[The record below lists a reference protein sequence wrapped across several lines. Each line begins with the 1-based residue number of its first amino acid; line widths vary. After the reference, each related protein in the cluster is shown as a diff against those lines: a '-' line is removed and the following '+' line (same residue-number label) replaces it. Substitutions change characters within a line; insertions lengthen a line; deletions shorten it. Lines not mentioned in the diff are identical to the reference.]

1 MPAQHNLG
9 YHIDNDLREVPD
21 APDDMRTAVS
31 AWIAAYQA
39 SRDDRERLTL
49 AGQIG
54 TYARMLRDLD
64 TAAEYLTQAVK
75 LADALGDARAHV
87 INRIRL
93 AHVYQWHGDYPL
105 STSMFTAIVTQVMTE
120 PALFDLRDFSYQHAG
135 KNYFDQERY
144 ADAILCFAHALVLRQ
159 QKGDAELIA
168 SSEQALDVASARA
181 RALRAAAF
189 PAGETQEV
197 EQTED

>member
-1 MPAQHNLG
+1 MPARHNLG
-9 YHIDNDLREVPD
+9 YHIDDDLREVPD
-21 APDDMRTAVS
+21 APDDMRAAVT
-31 AWIAAYQA
+31 AWIAVYQA
-39 SRDDRERLTL
+39 NRDDRERLNL

-64 TAAEYLTQAVK
+64 TAAEYLAQAVK
-75 LADALGDARAHV
+75 LADSLGDARAHV

-120 PALFDLRDFSYQHAG
+120 PALFDLRDFAYQHAG
-135 KNYFDQERY
+135 KNYYDQERY

-168 SSEQALDVASARA
+168 SSEQALDAASARA

-197 EQTED
+197 EQPED